1 MKKTYMKPNALVV
14 KVETQQVI
22 ALSRFDEE
30 ASEDGVVLSRRGRFS
45 RWEDDFDDEE

>member
-22 ALSRFDEE
+22 ALSKFYEE
-30 ASEDGVVLSRRGRFS
+30 ASQNGTVLSRQGCFS
-45 RWEDDFDDEE
+45 DWDEEE